1 MKLKPAAEIVWYI
14 RNKLDYFG
22 IEIYIKITGFGISPT
37 KLHYLALW
45 ERLLKLHLGT
55 SIGRYNFIWSPYTL
69 LFLYNKEHVTDF
81 FLWPVKIV

>member
-22 IEIYIKITGFGISPT
+22 IEIYIKVTGFGISPT

-45 ERLLKLHLGT
+45 ERLLKLH
-55 SIGRYNFIWSPYTL
+55 
-69 LFLYNKEHVTDF
+69 
-81 FLWPVKIV
+81 